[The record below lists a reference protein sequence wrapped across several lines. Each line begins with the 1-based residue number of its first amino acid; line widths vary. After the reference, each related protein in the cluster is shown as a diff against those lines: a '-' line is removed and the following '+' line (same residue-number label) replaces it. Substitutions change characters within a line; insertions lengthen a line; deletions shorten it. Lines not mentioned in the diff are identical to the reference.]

1 MPDEEICE
9 LKRKSEI
16 LDRVLL
22 ERENL
27 MAQMQKNAS
36 VEGAICTIA
45 EKAKLAD
52 KLMKENQVML
62 EQFESLQ

>member
-1 MPDEEICE
+1 MTDDEVCE
-9 LKRKSEI
+9 LKRRSEI

-27 MAQMQKNAS
+27 MSQMQKNAS
-36 VEGAICTIA
+36 VEGAICSIA

-52 KLMKENQVML
+52 ELMKENKIML
-62 EQFESLQ
+62 EQFEKMK